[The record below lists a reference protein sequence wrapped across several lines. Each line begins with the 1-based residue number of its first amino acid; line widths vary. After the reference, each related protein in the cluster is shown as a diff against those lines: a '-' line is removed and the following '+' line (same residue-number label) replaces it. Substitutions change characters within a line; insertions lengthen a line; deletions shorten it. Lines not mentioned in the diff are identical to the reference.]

1 MRQGFSFNLKKSSG
15 PAGPRLGEITT
26 ARGVIETPVFMPVG
40 TYATVKTLT
49 PEDLKEIGA
58 GIILSNTYHLYLRPG
73 VPAIEALG
81 GLHRFMHWDGPILT
95 DSGGYQIFSLAS
107 LRTMSEEG
115 VTFRSHLDGSSHFLT
130 PETVVGLQEALG
142 VDIMICLD
150 ECPGYP
156 AAEAEVVKAA
166 ALTLRWAVRS
176 KAARTNPTAAL
187 FPVVQGGMI
196 PELRREQAQAM
207 AALNFDGYA
216 IGGLS
221 VGEPK
226 ELMLAMV
233 EATTP
238 ELPQDKPRY
247 LMGVGT
253 PSDLV
258 EAVARGVDMFDCVLP
273 TRLGRHGAVFVHKNG
288 NNQETRY
295 KIQTNSNIQASNPKK
310 PRPTGEVSPGRR
322 IKASSWKLK
331 ADEYELINLLKSR
344 YRTDPEVIEPGCGCP
359 ACKGGFSKAYISHLI
374 RENEILG
381 LRLATMHNL
390 YLYLTL
396 LKDIE

>member
-1 MRQGFSFNLKKSSG
+1 MNKGFSFYLKKSND
-15 PAGPRLGEITT
+15 PAGPRMGEITT
-26 ARGVIETPVFMPVG
+26 CRGTIATPVFMPVG

-58 GIILSNTYHLYLRPG
+58 TIILSNTYHLYLRPG
-73 VPAIEALG
+73 VETIRELG

-95 DSGGYQIFSLAS
+95 DSGGYQIFSLAPF
-107 LRTMSEEG
+107 RTMSEDG

-130 PETVVGLQEALG
+130 PEAVVGLQEGLG

-156 AAEAEVVKAA
+156 APEAEVRAA
-166 ALTLRWAVRS
+166 ADLTLRWAAQS
-176 KAARTNPTAAL
+176 QAARTRYEAAL

-207 AALNFDGYA
+207 AALGFDGYA

-226 ELMLAMV
+226 ELMLAML

-238 ELPQDKPRY
+238 MLPEDKPRY

-253 PSDLV
+253 PEDLV
-258 EAVARGVDMFDCVLP
+258 EAVARGIDMFDCVLP
-273 TRLGRHGAVFVHKNG
+273 TRNARNGMAFTTTGKVVIKNAVHG
-288 NNQETRY
+288 
-295 KIQTNSNIQASNPKK
+295 
-310 PRPTGEVSPGRR
+310 
-322 IKASSWKLK
+322 
-331 ADEYELINLLKSR
+331 
-344 YRTDPEVIEPGCGCP
+344 TDAGPLDAACGCYT
-359 ACKGGFSKAYISHLI
+359 CRHYSRAYLRHLYI
-374 RENEILG
+374 AREILAY
-381 LRLATMHNL
+381 RLLTLHNL
-390 YLYLTL
+390 YYYLNLMFSMRQAIDDGRFAAFRQDFYQNRHEGGNTRG
-396 LKDIE
+396 

>member
-1 MRQGFSFNLKKSSG
+1 MVKFRLIKSAG

-49 PEDLKEIGA
+49 PEDLQEIGA
-58 GIILSNTYHLYLRPG
+58 AIILSNTYHLYLRPG
-73 VPAIEALG
+73 VSTIEALG

-95 DSGGYQIFSLAS
+95 DSGGYQIFSLAP
-107 LRTMSEEG
+107 LRTITEEG

-156 AAEAEVVKAA
+156 APAAEVAKAA
-166 ALTLRWAVRS
+166 ALTLRWAKRS
-176 KAARTNPTAAL
+176 LAARTRPQSAL

-207 AALNFDGYA
+207 AALGFDGYA

-226 ELMLAMV
+226 ELMLAML

-238 ELPQDKPRY
+238 ELPEDKPRY

-273 TRLGRHGAVFVHKNG
+273 TRNARNGMAFTRAGKVVIKNTVHGSDAG
-288 NNQETRY
+288 
-295 KIQTNSNIQASNPKK
+295 P
-310 PRPTGEVSPGRR
+310 
-322 IKASSWKLK
+322 L
-331 ADEYELINLLKSR
+331 DEA
-344 YRTDPEVIEPGCGCP
+344 CGCYT
-359 ACKGGFSKAYISHLI
+359 CRHYSRAYLRHLFVA
-374 RENEILG
+374 REILAY
-381 LRLATMHNL
+381 RLLTLHNL
-390 YLYLTL
+390 YYYLKLMVSIRQAVAEDRFAAFRRDFHQNRHEGGSTGG
-396 LKDIE
+396 

>member
-1 MRQGFSFNLKKSSG
+1 MPLASSSLAGPVKGPQVIYVLSQGLHFSLKKSSG

-49 PEDLKEIGA
+49 PEDLQEIGA

-73 VPAIEALG
+73 VATIEALG

-95 DSGGYQIFSLAS
+95 DSGGYQIFSLAP

-156 AAEAEVVKAA
+156 APEAEVVKAA
-166 ALTLRWAVRS
+166 ALTLRWAARS
-176 KAARTNPTAAL
+176 KAARTRPQAAL

-207 AALNFDGYA
+207 ADLDFDGYA

-226 ELMLAMV
+226 ELML
-233 EATTP
+233 
-238 ELPQDKPRY
+238 
-247 LMGVGT
+247 
-253 PSDLV
+253 
-258 EAVARGVDMFDCVLP
+258 
-273 TRLGRHGAVFVHKNG
+273 RHGGGHH
-288 NNQETRY
+288 
-295 KIQTNSNIQASNPKK
+295 
-310 PRPTGEVSPGRR
+310 PG
-322 IKASSWKLK
+322 A
-331 ADEYELINLLKSR
+331 A
-344 YRTDPEVIEPGCGCP
+344 
-359 ACKGGFSKAYISHLI
+359 GG
-374 RENEILG
+374 
-381 LRLATMHNL
+381 
-390 YLYLTL
+390 
-396 LKDIE
+396 